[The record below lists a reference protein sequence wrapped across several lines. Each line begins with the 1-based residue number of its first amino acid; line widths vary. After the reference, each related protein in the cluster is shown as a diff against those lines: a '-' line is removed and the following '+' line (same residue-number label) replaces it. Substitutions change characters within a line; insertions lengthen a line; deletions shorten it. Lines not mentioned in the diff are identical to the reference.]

1 MLCSFI
7 AKKGEDNLMYTFK
20 ETALLISLGEI
31 DSGSFPES
39 KTVTQIKKRPEE
51 RLRKTWE
58 Y

>member
-1 MLCSFI
+1 
-7 AKKGEDNLMYTFK
+7 MYTFK

-31 DSGSFPES
+31 DSDSFPES

>member
-1 MLCSFI
+1 
-7 AKKGEDNLMYTFK
+7 MYTFK